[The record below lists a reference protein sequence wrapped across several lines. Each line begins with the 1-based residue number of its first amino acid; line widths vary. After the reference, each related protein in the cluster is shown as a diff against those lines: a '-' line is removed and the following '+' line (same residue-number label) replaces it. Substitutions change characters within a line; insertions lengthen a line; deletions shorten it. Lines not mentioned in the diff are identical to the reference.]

1 LEQVNL
7 DRAPVAPSGII
18 GGGIPLIDLS
28 DRPNSV
34 VEQIGD
40 ACRLWGFFQVMGHG
54 VAPDL
59 TARVL
64 DVARSYFAQPIE
76 VKRRQLRSRENPWG
90 FYDRE
95 LTKEQRD
102 RKQVFDIGP
111 DVSLDRPASDDP
123 FDGATPWPAE
133 PPDFASVMRCWAAE
147 MNRLSGQLIGM
158 IGSSLTGDF
167 ERLRAAFEPAHTSYL
182 RLNFY
187 PVDDALAAE
196 TGSEAD
202 LGIHHHTDAGGLTVL
217 LQDGVS
223 GLQVFHDG
231 YWHDIT
237 PVPGAFTINIGD
249 MTQVWSNDAYRAP
262 VHRVLAMNRSER
274 ISIPYFYN
282 PSYDTLVAPLSGES
296 RYAPIPW
303 GEFRRKRADGDFADY
318 GAEVQISDYRLVQR

>member
-1 LEQVNL
+1 MEHVNL

-28 DRPNSV
+28 DRPNAV

-40 ACRLWGFFQVMGHG
+40 ACRSWGFFQVMGHG
-54 VAPDL
+54 VAPEL
-59 TARVL
+59 TAQVL
-64 DVARSYFAQPIE
+64 DVARSYFAQPLE

-111 DVSLDRPASDDP
+111 EVSLDRPASDDP

-133 PPDFASVMRCWAAE
+133 PPDFAPVMRCWAAE

-167 ERLRAAFEPAHTSYL
+167 ERLRAAFETAHTSYL

-282 PSYDTLVAPLSGES
+282 PSYDTVVAPLSGEP

-318 GAEVQISDYRLVQR
+318 GAEVQISDYRLDRS